1 MKIKT
6 DIRFIGIRHHGPGCA
21 RDLKQFLHNF
31 QPNLILMEFPENI
44 KELLISTDID
54 NIKPPAAIL
63 LYKQGDA
70 TKTFVLPFASF
81 SPEWIALSYAKANQI
96 PLSQ

>member
-70 TKTFVLPFASF
+70 YQNICFTFRFF
-81 SPEWIALSYAKANQI
+81 FT
-96 PLSQ
+96 